1 MNIAVDTKTFA
12 SAWTDEELAVLTFS
26 LNGEL
31 FAIPATMVRE
41 IMDVVAETIVPGAR
55 SFVGSVINF
64 RGRVIPLTDIR
75 LAFGMEATQTTID
88 SRIVVIELEI
98 DGEATLLGLRTDKVH
113 EVTSL
118 QRSRGEPP
126 PSVGMRWR
134 PDFIEC
140 LVKRDGEF
148 IIVPSLYT
156 IFGFGRQ
163 PRLPN
168 QVQTAG

>member
-1 MNIAVDTKTFA
+1 MNIVVDRKTTG
-12 SAWTDEELAVLTFS
+12 SLWNEEDLAVLTFS

-31 FAIPATMVRE
+31 FAIAATLVRE
-41 IMDVVAETIVPGAR
+41 IMDVVAETSVPGAR
-55 SFVGSVINF
+55 NFVGSVINF

-88 SRIVVIELEI
+88 SRIIVIEIDI
-98 DGEATLLGLRTDKVH
+98 DGEPTLLGVRTDKVH

-134 PDFIEC
+134 ADFIEC

-148 IIVPSLYT
+148 VIVPNLFAIYALARPP
-156 IFGFGRQ
+156 RQ
-163 PRLPN
+163 FN
-168 QVQTAG
+168 QS